1 MIGRHI
7 VRFAS
12 SVLLAMGAVAF
23 AQEPKP
29 VASVPGNFR
38 SFVVADER
46 FDKGSL
52 RNRAGKMHCLVSDN
66 GLYPVVAVFSRTT
79 PDKTDAGLSKLV
91 ARLDKL
97 VVEHRAERLGAFVVF
112 LTLGKEYP
120 EDDQRDLKAKAVADL
135 SAQLKSGNVPFGVAA
150 SKSDAVA
157 AWEISD
163 ADDLTVILYSKMK
176 IIQKWTF
183 AADKPIGDEEAKA
196 VEEAVKKLLKK

>member
-1 MIGRHI
+1 MTGRHI
-7 VRFAS
+7 VRLTSWVA
-12 SVLLAMGAVAF
+12 LAMGTVAF

-29 VASVPGNFR
+29 TATVPGNFR
-38 SFVVADER
+38 SFVVTDER

-91 ARLDKL
+91 VRLDKL
-97 VVEHRAERLGAFVVF
+97 VVDHRAERLGAFVIF

-120 EDDQRDLKAKAVADL
+120 EDDQRDIKAKSAADL
-135 SAQLKSGNVPFGVAA
+135 SAQLKTGNVPFGVAA
-150 SKSDAVA
+150 SKSDAVS
-157 AWEISD
+157 AWEIAD
-163 ADDLTVILYSKMK
+163 ADDLTVTLYSKMK
-176 IIQKWTF
+176 IVKKWTF

-196 VEEAVKKLLKK
+196 IEDAVKTLLKK

>member
-1 MIGRHI
+1 MTGRHI

-12 SVLLAMGAVAF
+12 SVLLAMGAIAF
-23 AQEPKP
+23 AQESKP

-38 SFVVADER
+38 SFVATDER

-97 VVEHRAERLGAFVVF
+97 VVDHRAERLGAFVIF

-120 EDDQRDLKAKAVADL
+120 EDDQRDVKAKAAADL

-150 SKSDAVA
+150 AKSDAVA
-157 AWEISD
+157 AWEIQD

-176 IIQKWTF
+176 IVKKWTF

-196 VEEAVKKLLKK
+196 IEDAVKKQLGK